1 MSAQANAAAP
11 RQGMLFG
18 DLAHQV
24 HEQGIL
30 IHRAVGLGEDR
41 CEFELVGSDLI
52 VSCFHRNPQQET
64 FPFELLHISQY
75 TGGDSPEIVIL
86 ELLPLGRLMSQERTP
101 SDKQV
106 RACSDKAFVD

>member
-1 MSAQANAAAP
+1 MLSRAIDP
-11 RQGMLFG
+11 DERFFVKEYRKVMLFG

-24 HEQGIL
+24 HEQCIL

-75 TGGDSPEIVIL
+75 TRGDSPEIVIL
-86 ELLPLGRLMSQERTP
+86 ELLPLGCLMSQEP
-101 SDKQV
+101 V
-106 RACSDKAFVD
+106 RSPR